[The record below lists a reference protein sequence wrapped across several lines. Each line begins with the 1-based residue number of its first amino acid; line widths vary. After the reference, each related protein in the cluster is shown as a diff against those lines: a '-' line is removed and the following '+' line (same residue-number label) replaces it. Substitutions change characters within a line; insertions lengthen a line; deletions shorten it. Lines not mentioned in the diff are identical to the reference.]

1 MKAFAVFQF
10 LLTISMAVGFQNAMP
25 KVTLYGSVTNN
36 NHLLRSTVSSSS
48 NEETKVSNRRKFMNG
63 VAATI
68 TTILSVPSLA
78 TAAEEDAKLTDVY
91 FGVGCFWHIQHEFV
105 VAEKNL
111 LGRGPKTFTSRTG
124 YAGGTKTDNGK
135 VRIVQQYIY
144 IYIYENNDT
153 RQPTEYSQP

>member
-1 MKAFAVFQF
+1 MV
-10 LLTISMAVGFQNAMP
+10 VGFQNAMP
-25 KVTLYGSVTNN
+25 KVTTHGSIKN

-78 TAAEEDAKLTDVY
+78 TAAEEDTKLTDVY